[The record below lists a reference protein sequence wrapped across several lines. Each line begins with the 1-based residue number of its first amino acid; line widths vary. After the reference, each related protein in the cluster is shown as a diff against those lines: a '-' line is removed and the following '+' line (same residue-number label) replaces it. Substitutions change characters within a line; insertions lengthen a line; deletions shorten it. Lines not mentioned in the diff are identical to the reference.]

1 MISLK
6 KQHSFQCACVQ
17 KRKHSELMPLEE
29 PLTGAIIW
37 QIYESSYSSSSIR
50 PLSGKDKFN
59 TATAP
64 FHLQS
69 IYAPLSYCFSDP

>member
-1 MISLK
+1 MKPLK
-6 KQHSFQCACVQ
+6 KHSFQYACVQ
-17 KRKHSELMPLEE
+17 KHKHSELM
-29 PLTGAIIW
+29 GAIIW
-37 QIYESSYSSSSIR
+37 QMYESSYSSSSIR
-50 PLSGKDKFN
+50 PLSEKDKFN